1 MADEYM
7 YLGEVPKSVYDKELN
22 NYLER
27 RRKSNAKR
35 VPAQFEYNGKKYTFQ
50 KAGQSYQIKHAG
62 ERVLKE
68 AKRRVTESK
77 QTVKLSSIEEMM
89 VENLYDEASKRN
101 LAVDHVFP
109 VAKGGPANAPWNLK
123 LMEPS
128 INSAKGAKVGGN
140 WKYEPLIAEGG
151 SIKFKRAA
159 GTALPLA
166 GLAAGVLSAG
176 EAFAAGDAREGT
188 ARLLEAGAG
197 EIPIA
202 GDVIQPEAVAGG
214 TFADVERRTAE
225 GLRAK
230 ELQQRAAE
238 ARQKGGK
245 MSFGLGGVRFTLPE
259 LGLSELMGIN

>member
-1 MADEYM
+1 
-7 YLGEVPKSVYDKELN
+7 
-22 NYLER
+22 
-27 RRKSNAKR
+27 
-35 VPAQFEYNGKKYTFQ
+35 
-50 KAGQSYQIKHAG
+50 
-62 ERVLKE
+62 
-68 AKRRVTESK
+68 
-77 QTVKLSSIEEMM
+77 
-89 VENLYDEASKRN
+89 
-101 LAVDHVFP
+101 
-109 VAKGGPANAPWNLK
+109 
-123 LMEPS
+123 MEPS

-238 ARQKGGK
+238 ARQRGGK